1 MMHYIIYG
9 ITLVVTVA
17 LFWRNRKNIEDSF
30 KQGETGFSARK
41 LIAFQ
46 LMAAVLAGDGVFVW
60 ILSRETPWAQK
71 YFGEW
76 ENTHLLYV
84 MFVLGFLSVPEII
97 KLIETIKGK
106 IEVRKDDT
114 NNTNSNPS

>member
-1 MMHYIIYG
+1 MITYLIYG
-9 ITLVVTVA
+9 ATVA
-17 LFWRNRKNIEDSF
+17 LSILLFWKNRKNIEDSF
-30 KQGETGFSARK
+30 KHGETGFSARK

-46 LMAAVLAGDGVFVW
+46 LMVAILFGDAVFVW
-60 ILSRETPWAQK
+60 LLSKETPWAQK

-106 IEVRKDDT
+106 IEKGENT
-114 NNTNSNPS
+114 NNT

>member
-1 MMHYIIYG
+1 
-9 ITLVVTVA
+9 
-17 LFWRNRKNIEDSF
+17 
-30 KQGETGFSARK
+30 
-41 LIAFQ
+41 
-46 LMAAVLAGDGVFVW
+46 MAAILFADAVFVW
-60 ILSRETPWAQK
+60 LLSKETPWAQK

-106 IEVRKDDT
+106 IEVRKDDSV
-114 NNTNSNPS
+114 NSNNNPS